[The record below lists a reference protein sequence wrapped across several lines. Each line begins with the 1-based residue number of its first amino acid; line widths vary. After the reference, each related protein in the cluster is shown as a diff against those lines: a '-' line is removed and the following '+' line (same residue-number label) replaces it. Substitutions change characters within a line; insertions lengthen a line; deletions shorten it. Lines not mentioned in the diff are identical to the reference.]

1 MKTKHIIILAVAI
14 FLLGALSGGFL
25 QHSWDMRSLDRT
37 DTVTVWKPAVLDTAS
52 MVATTVEAPPSVPP
66 VVIPAKHV
74 EMSKDSTTV
83 QIRPQLTTVS
93 GSLSGGLTYQAQL
106 TGIQPQLQSLQ
117 VFYPET
123 TRQKTLR
130 EPYKGWLV
138 SATSSIAAFSAPQ
151 FQAFGTAGLEV
162 SYNVG
167 RFHVGLQGGAAG
179 NWSPSGYQ
187 VYPYVGG
194 RITFDIFRMK

>member
-1 MKTKHIIILAVAI
+1 MKTKHIVILAVAI

-66 VVIPAKHV
+66 VVIPAEHV
-74 EMSKDSTTV
+74 EISKDSTIQV
-83 QIRPQLTTVS
+83 RPQLTTVS
-93 GSLSGGLTYQAQL
+93 GKLSGGLTYQAQL

-130 EPYKGWLV
+130 EPYEGWLV

-151 FQAFGTAGLEV
+151 FHAFGTAGLEV

>member
-1 MKTKHIIILAVAI
+1 MKTKHIVILAVAI

-25 QHSWDMRSLDRT
+25 QHSWDMRSLVRT
-37 DTVTVWKPAVLDTAS
+37 DTITVWKPAVLDTAS

-66 VVIPAKHV
+66 VVIPAEHV
-74 EMSKDSTTV
+74 EISKDSTIQV
-83 QIRPQLTTVS
+83 RPQLTTVS
-93 GSLSGGLTYQAQL
+93 GKLSGGLTYQAQL

-151 FQAFGTAGLEV
+151 FHAFGTAGLEV

>member
-1 MKTKHIIILAVAI
+1 MKTKHIVILAVAI

-66 VVIPAKHV
+66 VVIPAEHV
-74 EMSKDSTTV
+74 EISKDSTIQV
-83 QIRPQLTTVS
+83 RPQLTTVS
-93 GSLSGGLTYQAQL
+93 GKLSGGLTYQAQL

-151 FQAFGTAGLEV
+151 FHAFGTAGLEV